1 MAPGQTGFR
10 PSDHRGMTYSALK
23 RELTSDRRSDGHGPP
38 IRVIRTLRHT
48 LAGLLIAVALTAVL
62 GVASASAAGS
72 AARTSTACW
81 KVLINDWFDGRIDGV
96 YPIHCYREALAK
108 LPADIEAYSSA
119 RDDIR
124 QALQR
129 RIQGG
134 GGTDTTTTTTTPTG
148 TGPNSGG
155 SGPNDSGPDNNGPIP
170 SAINNLGSNN
180 ADSLPVPLLVLGG
193 VALVLMVAGAAG
205 FLTRRTRLRRAQMAS
220 ATSVPHGSGDDGPE
234 QS

>member
-1 MAPGQTGFR
+1 
-10 PSDHRGMTYSALK
+10 MTYSAVK
-23 RELTSDRRSDGHGPP
+23 RELTPDRRSDGRGRPF
-38 IRVIRTLRHT
+38 RVIRTLRHT
-48 LAGLLIAVALTAVL
+48 LAGLLIAGALTAVL

-72 AARTSTACW
+72 AVKSSPACW

-96 YPIHCYREALAK
+96 YAIHCYREALAK

-134 GGTDTTTTTTTPTG
+134 GATDTTTTTTTPTG
-148 TGPNSGG
+148 TGPNSSGG
-155 SGPNDSGPDNNGPIP
+155 SNPPNDNNPDGPVPNAINNAGPNDATSV
-170 SAINNLGSNN
+170 
-180 ADSLPVPLLVLGG
+180 PVPLLVLGG

-205 FLTRRTRLRRAQMAS
+205 FVTRRNRLRRAQTAS
-220 ATSVPHGSGDDGPE
+220 AASVPHGSGPDGPE